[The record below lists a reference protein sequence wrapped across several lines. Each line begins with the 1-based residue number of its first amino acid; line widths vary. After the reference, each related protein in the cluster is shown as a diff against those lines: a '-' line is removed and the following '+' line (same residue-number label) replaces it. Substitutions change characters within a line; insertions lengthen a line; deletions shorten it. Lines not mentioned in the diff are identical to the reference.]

1 MTPNKKKTPKV
12 VGLKDNKETKDTKL
26 TKIPKMNALKPTPVI
41 PFKGIP
47 KLAQYSYNKSS
58 SNRNVDMKPI
68 KTTGVS
74 KFVVEL
80 SSSKQ

>member
-1 MTPNKKKTPKV
+1 MTPNKKKLVKGSGIKDGKDPKEVKVPKV
-12 VGLKDNKETKDTKL
+12 
-26 TKIPKMNALKPTPVI
+26 PKMNALKPAPAI
-41 PFKGIP
+41 PFKGIS

-58 SNRNVDMKPI
+58 SNRNVELKPI

-80 SSSKQ
+80 SGSKQ